1 MDTKI
6 VRYILCRMLGVE
18 AALLLVPVLVA
29 VIYQE
34 KCGIVFLIPIVI
46 LCLLFWV
53 VGRKRPE
60 HGQIYGKEGMVIVAL
75 AWILWSLFGAM
86 PFTLSGYIPSYVDA
100 FFETVSG
107 FTTTGSSIIPDVEV
121 LPHCLLFWRS
131 FTHWIG
137 GMGVLAFVLVVTS
150 LDRKNSMYLMRAEVP
165 GPEKDKLVPKA
176 MSTARILYGM
186 YLTLTVIEMVFLVIG
201 GMNLFDSMIFSFGSA
216 GTGGF
221 SNYADSVAHFN
232 SAYIDGVITV
242 FCALFGV
249 NFALFYFMIL
259 GDFKSI
265 LKNEELRTYILL
277 IAGATAA
284 IMLNIH
290 SLYPTIGKSFRYA
303 VFQVVTVITT
313 TGYSTADFAQWP
325 MFSKAVLMML
335 TVIGACA
342 SSTGG
347 GIKVSRLMI
356 VFKGVKREIKHVKRE
371 IVQLAHPK
379 SVGII
384 RIGGKKVSSDV
395 LRTIY
400 IYFIAYVGIL
410 IGSVVLVSLD
420 NFDFETTFS
429 AVLTTLGNVG
439 PGMAKV
445 GPMGNFAEFSPLS
458 KLILCFDMLAGRLE
472 IFPFLV
478 LFTAPAWRR
487 KF

>member
-137 GMGVLAFVLVVTS
+137 GMGVLVFVLVVTS
-150 LDRKNSMYLMRAEVP
+150 LDRKNSMHLMRAEVP

-259 GDFKSI
+259 GDFKFI

-347 GIKVSRLMI
+347 GIKVSRLL
-356 VFKGVKREIKHVKRE
+356 VGIKCVKRE

-439 PGMAKV
+439 PGMAQV

-458 KLILCFDMLAGRLE
+458 KLILCVDMLAGRLE

>member
-60 HGQIYGKEGMVIVAL
+60 HGQIYGKEGMMIVAL

-137 GMGVLAFVLVVTS
+137 GMGVLVFVLVVTS
-150 LDRKNSMYLMRAEVP
+150 LDRKNSMHLMRAEVP

-347 GIKVSRLMI
+347 GIKVSRLL
-356 VFKGVKREIKHVKRE
+356 VGIKCVKRE

-445 GPMGNFAEFSPLS
+445 GPMGNFAEFSPFS

>member
-1 MDTKI
+1 MNTKI

-46 LCLLFWV
+46 LCLLFLV
-53 VGRKRPE
+53 AGRKRPE

-137 GMGVLAFVLVVTS
+137 GMGVLVFVLVVTS
-150 LDRKNSMYLMRAEVP
+150 LDRKNSMHLMRAEVP

-347 GIKVSRLMI
+347 GIKVSRLL
-356 VFKGVKREIKHVKRE
+356 VGIKCVKRE

-410 IGSVVLVSLD
+410 IGSVVLISLD

-439 PGMAKV
+439 PGMAQV

>member
-1 MDTKI
+1 MNTKI

-46 LCLLFWV
+46 LCLLFLV
-53 VGRKRPE
+53 AGRKRPE

-137 GMGVLAFVLVVTS
+137 GMGVLVFVLVVTS
-150 LDRKNSMYLMRAEVP
+150 LDRKNSMHLMRAEVP

-186 YLTLTVIEMVFLVIG
+186 YLILTVIEMVFLVIG

-335 TVIGACA
+335 TVIGACQY
-342 SSTGG
+342 STGG
-347 GIKVSRLMI
+347 GIKVSRLLVGM
-356 VFKGVKREIKHVKRE
+356 KCVKRE

-439 PGMAKV
+439 PGMAQV

>member
-34 KCGIVFLIPIVI
+34 KCGVVFLIPIVI

-53 VGRKRPE
+53 AGRKRPE

-137 GMGVLAFVLVVTS
+137 GMGVLVFVLVVTS
-150 LDRKNSMYLMRAEVP
+150 LDRKNSMHLMRAEVP

-347 GIKVSRLMI
+347 GIKVSRLLVGM
-356 VFKGVKREIKHVKRE
+356 KCVKRE

-439 PGMAKV
+439 PGMAQV

>member
-1 MDTKI
+1 MNTKI

-46 LCLLFWV
+46 LCLLFLV
-53 VGRKRPE
+53 AGRKRPE

-86 PFTLSGYIPSYVDA
+86 PFTLSGYIPSCVDA

-137 GMGVLAFVLVVTS
+137 GMGVLVFVLVVTS
-150 LDRKNSMYLMRAEVP
+150 LDRKNSMHLMRAEVP

-347 GIKVSRLMI
+347 GIKVSRLL
-356 VFKGVKREIKHVKRE
+356 VGIKCVKRE

-439 PGMAKV
+439 PGMAQV

>member
-1 MDTKI
+1 MNTKI

-34 KCGIVFLIPIVI
+34 KCGIVFLIPIAI
-46 LCLLFWV
+46 LCLLFLV
-53 VGRKRPE
+53 AGRKRPE

-137 GMGVLAFVLVVTS
+137 GMGVLVFVLVVTS
-150 LDRKNSMYLMRAEVP
+150 LDRKNSMHLMRAEVP

-277 IAGATAA
+277 IAGATAV

-347 GIKVSRLMI
+347 GIKVSRLL
-356 VFKGVKREIKHVKRE
+356 VGIKCVKRE

-439 PGMAKV
+439 PGMAQV

>member
-1 MDTKI
+1 MNTKI

-137 GMGVLAFVLVVTS
+137 GMGVLVFVLVVTS
-150 LDRKNSMYLMRAEVP
+150 LDRKNSMHLMRAEVP

-347 GIKVSRLMI
+347 GIKVSRLLVGM
-356 VFKGVKREIKHVKRE
+356 KCVKRE

-439 PGMAKV
+439 PGMAQV

>member
-1 MDTKI
+1 MNTKI

-46 LCLLFWV
+46 LCLLFLMA
-53 VGRKRPE
+53 GRKRPE

-137 GMGVLAFVLVVTS
+137 GMGVLVFVLVVTS
-150 LDRKNSMYLMRAEVP
+150 LDRKNSMHLMRAEVP

-347 GIKVSRLMI
+347 GIKVSRLLVGM
-356 VFKGVKREIKHVKRE
+356 KCVKRE

-439 PGMAKV
+439 PGMAQV
-445 GPMGNFAEFSPLS
+445 GPMGNFAGFSPFS

>member
-1 MDTKI
+1 MNTKI

-46 LCLLFWV
+46 LCLLFLV
-53 VGRKRPE
+53 AGRKRPE

-137 GMGVLAFVLVVTS
+137 GMGVLVFVLVVTS
-150 LDRKNSMYLMRAEVP
+150 LDRKNSMHLMRAEVP

-347 GIKVSRLMI
+347 GIKVSRLL
-356 VFKGVKREIKHVKRE
+356 VGIKCVKRE
-371 IVQLAHPK
+371 IVQMAHPK

-439 PGMAKV
+439 PGMAQV

>member
-1 MDTKI
+1 MNTKI

-34 KCGIVFLIPIVI
+34 KCGIVFLIPIAI
-46 LCLLFWV
+46 LCLLFLV
-53 VGRKRPE
+53 AGRKRPE

-137 GMGVLAFVLVVTS
+137 GMGVLVFVLVVTS
-150 LDRKNSMYLMRAEVP
+150 LDRKNSMHLMRAEVP

-347 GIKVSRLMI
+347 GIKVSRLLVGI
-356 VFKGVKREIKHVKRE
+356 KCVKREC
-371 IVQLAHPK
+371 VQLAHPK

-439 PGMAKV
+439 PGMAQV

>member
-107 FTTTGSSIIPDVEV
+107 FTTTGSSIILDVEV

-137 GMGVLAFVLVVTS
+137 GMGVLVFVLVVTS
-150 LDRKNSMYLMRAEVP
+150 LDRKNSMHLMRAEVP

-347 GIKVSRLMI
+347 GIKVSRLL
-356 VFKGVKREIKHVKRE
+356 VGIKCVKRE

>member
-1 MDTKI
+1 MNTKI

-53 VGRKRPE
+53 AGRKRPE

-137 GMGVLAFVLVVTS
+137 GMGVLVFVLVVTS
-150 LDRKNSMYLMRAEVP
+150 LDRKNSMHLMRAEVP

-277 IAGATAA
+277 IAGATVA

-347 GIKVSRLMI
+347 GIKVSRLLVGM
-356 VFKGVKREIKHVKRE
+356 KCVKRE

-439 PGMAKV
+439 PGMAQV
-445 GPMGNFAEFSPLS
+445 GPMGNFAGFSPLS

>member
-137 GMGVLAFVLVVTS
+137 GMGVLVFVLVVTS
-150 LDRKNSMYLMRAEVP
+150 LDRKNSMHLMRAEVP

-347 GIKVSRLMI
+347 GIKVSRLLVGM
-356 VFKGVKREIKHVKRE
+356 KCVKRE

>member
-46 LCLLFWV
+46 LCLLFWG

-137 GMGVLAFVLVVTS
+137 GMGVLVFVLVVTS
-150 LDRKNSMYLMRAEVP
+150 LDRKNSMHLMRAEVP

-347 GIKVSRLMI
+347 GIKVSRLL
-356 VFKGVKREIKHVKRE
+356 VGIKCVKRE

-439 PGMAKV
+439 PGMAQV

>member
-1 MDTKI
+1 MNTKI

-46 LCLLFWV
+46 LCLLFLM

-137 GMGVLAFVLVVTS
+137 GMGVLVFVLVVTS
-150 LDRKNSMYLMRAEVP
+150 LDRKNSMHLMRAEVP

-186 YLTLTVIEMVFLVIG
+186 YLILTVIEMVFLVIG

-265 LKNEELRTYILL
+265 RKNEELRTYILL
-277 IAGATAA
+277 IAGATAV

-347 GIKVSRLMI
+347 GIKVSRLLVGM
-356 VFKGVKREIKHVKRE
+356 KCVKRE

-439 PGMAKV
+439 PGMAQV

>member
-1 MDTKI
+1 
-6 VRYILCRMLGVE
+6 MLGVE

-46 LCLLFWV
+46 LCLLFLV
-53 VGRKRPE
+53 AGRKRPE

-107 FTTTGSSIIPDVEV
+107 FTTTGSSIIQDVEV

-137 GMGVLAFVLVVTS
+137 GMGVLVFVLVVTS
-150 LDRKNSMYLMRAEVP
+150 LDRKNSMHLMRAEVP

-347 GIKVSRLMI
+347 GIKVSRLL
-356 VFKGVKREIKHVKRE
+356 VGIKCVKRE

-439 PGMAKV
+439 PGMAQV
-445 GPMGNFAEFSPLS
+445 VPMGNVAEFSPVS

>member
-137 GMGVLAFVLVVTS
+137 GMGVLVFVLVVTS
-150 LDRKNSMYLMRAEVP
+150 LDRKNSMHLMRAEVP

-347 GIKVSRLMI
+347 GIKVSRLL
-356 VFKGVKREIKHVKRE
+356 VGIKCVKRE

-439 PGMAKV
+439 HGY
-445 GPMGNFAEFSPLS
+445 G
-458 KLILCFDMLAGRLE
+458 AGRDRWGILQSSH
-472 IFPFLV
+472 
-478 LFTAPAWRR
+478 RSQN
-487 KF
+487 

>member
-34 KCGIVFLIPIVI
+34 KCGSVFLIPIVI

-137 GMGVLAFVLVVTS
+137 GMGVLVFVLVVTS
-150 LDRKNSMYLMRAEVP
+150 LDRKNSMHLMRAEVP

-347 GIKVSRLMI
+347 GIKVSRLL
-356 VFKGVKREIKHVKRE
+356 VGIKCVKRE

-439 PGMAKV
+439 PGMAQV
-445 GPMGNFAEFSPLS
+445 GPMGNFAGFSPLS

>member
-1 MDTKI
+1 MNTKI

-34 KCGIVFLIPIVI
+34 KCGVVFLIPIVI

-53 VGRKRPE
+53 AGRKRPE

-137 GMGVLAFVLVVTS
+137 GMGVLVFVLVVTS
-150 LDRKNSMYLMRAEVP
+150 LDRKNSMHLMRAEVP
-165 GPEKDKLVPKA
+165 GPEKDKLVAKA

-347 GIKVSRLMI
+347 GIKVSRLLVGM
-356 VFKGVKREIKHVKRE
+356 KCVKRE

-439 PGMAKV
+439 PGMAQV

>member
-137 GMGVLAFVLVVTS
+137 GMGVLVFVLVVTS
-150 LDRKNSMYLMRAEVP
+150 LDRKNSMHLMRAEVP

-347 GIKVSRLMI
+347 GIKVSRLL
-356 VFKGVKREIKHVKRE
+356 VGIKCVKRE

-439 PGMAKV
+439 PGMAQV
-445 GPMGNFAEFSPLS
+445 GPMGNFAGISPLS

>member
-1 MDTKI
+1 MNTKM

-34 KCGIVFLIPIVI
+34 KCGIVFLITIVI

-53 VGRKRPE
+53 AGRKRPE

-86 PFTLSGYIPSYVDA
+86 PFTFSGYIPSYVDA

-137 GMGVLAFVLVVTS
+137 GMGVLVFVLVVTS

-186 YLTLTVIEMVFLVIG
+186 YLILTVIEMVFLVIG

-284 IMLNIH
+284 IMFNIH

-335 TVIGACA
+335 TVVGACA

-347 GIKVSRLMI
+347 GIKVSRLLVGM
-356 VFKGVKREIKHVKRE
+356 KCVKRE

-410 IGSVVLVSLD
+410 IGSVLLVSLD

-439 PGMAKV
+439 PGMAQV
-445 GPMGNFAEFSPLS
+445 GPMGNFAGFSPFS

>member
-46 LCLLFWV
+46 LCLLFLV
-53 VGRKRPE
+53 AGRKRPE

-137 GMGVLAFVLVVTS
+137 GMGVLVFVLVVTS
-150 LDRKNSMYLMRAEVP
+150 LDRKNSMHLMRAEVP

-347 GIKVSRLMI
+347 GIKVSRLL
-356 VFKGVKREIKHVKRE
+356 VGIKCVKRE

-420 NFDFETTFS
+420 NVDFETTFS

-439 PGMAKV
+439 PGMAQV
-445 GPMGNFAEFSPLS
+445 GPMGNFAGFSPLS

>member
-1 MDTKI
+1 MNTKI

-34 KCGIVFLIPIVI
+34 KCGIVFLIPIAI
-46 LCLLFWV
+46 LCLLFLV
-53 VGRKRPE
+53 AGRKRPE

-137 GMGVLAFVLVVTS
+137 GMGVLVFVLVVTS
-150 LDRKNSMYLMRAEVP
+150 LDRKNSMHLMRAEVP

-347 GIKVSRLMI
+347 GIKVSRLL
-356 VFKGVKREIKHVKRE
+356 VGIKCVKRE

-439 PGMAKV
+439 PGMAQV

-458 KLILCFDMLAGRLE
+458 KLILCFDMLVGRLE

>member
-137 GMGVLAFVLVVTS
+137 GMGVLVFVLVVTS
-150 LDRKNSMYLMRAEVP
+150 LDRKNSMHLMRAEVP

-347 GIKVSRLMI
+347 GIKVSRLL
-356 VFKGVKREIKHVKRE
+356 VGIKCVKRE

-410 IGSVVLVSLD
+410 IGSVVLISLD

-439 PGMAKV
+439 PGMAQV

-478 LFTAPAWRR
+478 LFTAPALSLIHI
-487 KF
+487 

>member
-46 LCLLFWV
+46 LCLLFWG

-137 GMGVLAFVLVVTS
+137 GMGVLVFVLVVTS
-150 LDRKNSMYLMRAEVP
+150 LDRKNSMHLMRAEVP

-347 GIKVSRLMI
+347 GIKVSRLL
-356 VFKGVKREIKHVKRE
+356 VGIKCVKRE

-410 IGSVVLVSLD
+410 IGSVVLISLD

-439 PGMAKV
+439 PGMAQV

>member
-46 LCLLFWV
+46 LCLLFLV
-53 VGRKRPE
+53 AGRKRPE

-137 GMGVLAFVLVVTS
+137 GMGVLVFVLVVTS
-150 LDRKNSMYLMRAEVP
+150 LDRKNSMHLMRAEVP

-347 GIKVSRLMI
+347 GIKVSRLL
-356 VFKGVKREIKHVKRE
+356 VGIKCVKRE

-439 PGMAKV
+439 PGMAQV
-445 GPMGNFAEFSPLS
+445 GPMGNFAGFSPLS

>member
-137 GMGVLAFVLVVTS
+137 GMGVLVFVLVVTS
-150 LDRKNSMYLMRAEVP
+150 LDRKNSMHLMRAEVP

-347 GIKVSRLMI
+347 GIKVSRLLVGM
-356 VFKGVKREIKHVKRE
+356 KCVKRE

-445 GPMGNFAEFSPLS
+445 GPMGNFAEFSTLS

>member
-34 KCGIVFLIPIVI
+34 KCGIVSLIPIVI

-137 GMGVLAFVLVVTS
+137 GMGVLVFVLVVTS
-150 LDRKNSMYLMRAEVP
+150 LDRKNSMHLMRAEVP

-347 GIKVSRLMI
+347 GIKVSRLL
-356 VFKGVKREIKHVKRE
+356 VGIKCVKRE

-439 PGMAKV
+439 PGMAQV

>member
-1 MDTKI
+1 MNTKI

-46 LCLLFWV
+46 LCLLFLM

-121 LPHCLLFWRS
+121 LPHCLLLWRS

-137 GMGVLAFVLVVTS
+137 GMGVLVFVLVVTS
-150 LDRKNSMYLMRAEVP
+150 LDRKNSMHLMRAEVP

-347 GIKVSRLMI
+347 GIKVSRLLVGM
-356 VFKGVKREIKHVKRE
+356 KCVKRE

-439 PGMAKV
+439 PGMAQV
-445 GPMGNFAEFSPLS
+445 GPMGNFAGFSPFS

>member
-1 MDTKI
+1 MNTKM

-29 VIYQE
+29 VVYQE
-34 KCGIVFLIPIVI
+34 KCGIVFLIPIAI
-46 LCLLFWV
+46 LCLLFLV

-137 GMGVLAFVLVVTS
+137 GMGVLVFVLVVTS
-150 LDRKNSMYLMRAEVP
+150 LDRKNSMHLMRAEVP

-347 GIKVSRLMI
+347 GIKVSRLLVGM
-356 VFKGVKREIKHVKRE
+356 KCVKRE

-439 PGMAKV
+439 PGMAQV

>member
-137 GMGVLAFVLVVTS
+137 GMGVLVFVLVVTS
-150 LDRKNSMYLMRAEVP
+150 LDRKNSMHLMRAEVP

-186 YLTLTVIEMVFLVIG
+186 YLILTVIEMGFLVIG

-347 GIKVSRLMI
+347 GIKVSRLL
-356 VFKGVKREIKHVKRE
+356 VGIKCVKRE

-439 PGMAKV
+439 PGMAQV
-445 GPMGNFAEFSPLS
+445 GPMGNFAGFSPLS